1 MPDGGDSGK
10 GWLTVPFAGNL
21 VKPMRAQAIALFRNA
36 FGTAPTCAASAPGRV
51 NLLGE
56 HTDYNGGPVLPMAI
70 AARTTAVAGPGEPGW
85 LELVSQRD
93 GLVTR
98 ARWDGMMPDGWA
110 RYVVGVQRE
119 LAARGS
125 APRGARLAV
134 ASDVPVGGGL
144 SSSAALTVSTARAL
158 AELAGAHLAAADLI
172 GVAHR
177 AEANQVGVR
186 CGIMDQTIAVRAR
199 AGHALLIECA
209 TGRTRAIPVQA
220 RLLLFDTGVRHQ
232 LGDSAYNTRRAEC
245 EAALDILRL
254 SEPGLE
260 YLAGWPARRVNALR
274 RLLREP
280 LRRRA
285 THVVSETARTR
296 AGAVLLA
303 RGRIRAFGRLLDASH
318 ESCRRHYKCS
328 APELD
333 LIVRA
338 ARRAG
343 AWGARLT
350 GAGWGGCVLVLTGAR
365 GATPGASEE
374 AVLAAVRRSFARA
387 YRREPAVTVLR
398 TGAGA
403 RRERVELD

>member
-1 MPDGGDSGK
+1 
-10 GWLTVPFAGNL
+10 
-21 VKPMRAQAIALFRNA
+21 MRTQAIALFHRA
-36 FGTAPTCAASAPGRV
+36 FGGSPDNVASAPGRV

-70 AARTTAVAGPGEPGW
+70 SARTTAAVGPGEPGW
-85 LELVSQRD
+85 LELVSERD
-93 GLVTR
+93 GVVAR
-98 ARWDGMMPDGWA
+98 VRWDGVMPDGWT

-119 LAARGS
+119 LAVRGN

-158 AELAGAHLAAADLI
+158 ADLAGADLPPADLI

-186 CGIMDQTIAVRAR
+186 CGIMDQTIAVRGR

-209 TGRTRAIPVQA
+209 TGRTRAIPVRA

-232 LGDSAYNTRRAEC
+232 LGDGAYNTRRAEC

-254 SEPGLE
+254 TEPGLE
-260 YLAGWPARRVNALR
+260 YLAEWPARRVQALR
-274 RLLREP
+274 RLLSGT
-280 LRRRA
+280 LRSRA
-285 THVVSETARTR
+285 LHVVTETARTR
-296 AGAVLLA
+296 AGADLLA
-303 RGRIRAFGRLLDASH
+303 RGRVRAFGRLLDASH
-318 ESCRRHYKCS
+318 ESCRRQYECS

-333 LIVRA
+333 LVVRA

-350 GAGWGGCVLVLTGAR
+350 GAGWGGCVLVLVGADSTR
-365 GATPGASEE
+365 PGTREVAIR
-374 AVLAAVRRSFARA
+374 AAVNRSFLRA
-387 YRREPAVTVLR
+387 YGREPSVIVLR
-398 TGAGA
+398 SGAGA
-403 RRERVELD
+403 RRERVQLE

>member
-1 MPDGGDSGK
+1 
-10 GWLTVPFAGNL
+10 
-21 VKPMRAQAIALFRNA
+21 MRTQAIALFHRT
-36 FGTAPTCAASAPGRV
+36 FGGWPGTVASAPGRV

-56 HTDYNGGPVLPMAI
+56 HIDYNGGPVLPMAI
-70 AARTTAVAGPGEPGW
+70 SARTTAAVGPGEPGW

-93 GLVTR
+93 GVVAR
-98 ARWDGMMPDGWA
+98 VRWDGVMPDGWT

-119 LAARGS
+119 LAARGN

-158 AELAGAHLAAADLI
+158 ADLAGADLPPADLI

-186 CGIMDQTIAVRAR
+186 CGIMDQTIAVRGR

-209 TGRTRAIPVQA
+209 TGRTRAISMRA
-220 RLLLFDTGVRHQ
+220 RVLLFDTGVRHQ
-232 LGDSAYNTRRAEC
+232 LGDGAYNTRRAEC
-245 EAALDILRL
+245 EAALDILRVT
-254 SEPGLE
+254 EPALE
-260 YLAGWPARRVNALR
+260 YLAEWPARRVQALR
-274 RLLREP
+274 RLLSGT

-285 THVVSETARTR
+285 LHVVTETARTR
-296 AGAVLLA
+296 AGADLLS
-303 RGRIRAFGRLLDASH
+303 RGRVRAFGRLLDASH
-318 ESCRRHYKCS
+318 ESCRRQYECS

-333 LIVRA
+333 LVVRS

-350 GAGWGGCVLVLTGAR
+350 GAGWGGCVLVLAGADPARPGAR
-365 GATPGASEE
+365 EE
-374 AVLAAVRRSFARA
+374 AIRGAVNRSFLRT
-387 YRREPAVTVLR
+387 YGREPSVIVLR
-398 TGAGA
+398 SGAGA
-403 RRERVELD
+403 RRESVQLE

>member
-1 MPDGGDSGK
+1 
-10 GWLTVPFAGNL
+10 
-21 VKPMRAQAIALFRNA
+21 MRTQAIALFRNR
-36 FGTAPTCAASAPGRV
+36 FGGSPSNVASAPGRV

-70 AARTTAVAGPGEPGW
+70 AARTTAAVGPGEPGW

-98 ARWDGMMPDGWA
+98 VRWDGMMPDGWT

-119 LAARGS
+119 LAARGG

-144 SSSAALTVSTARAL
+144 SSSAALTVSVGRAL
-158 AELAGAHLAAADLI
+158 ADLAGSDLSAADLI

-186 CGIMDQTIAVRAR
+186 CGIMDQTIAVRGR

-209 TGRTRAIPVQA
+209 TGRTRAIPVKA

-232 LGDSAYNTRRAEC
+232 LGDGAYNTRRAEC

-254 SEPGLE
+254 TEPGLE
-260 YLAGWPARRVNALR
+260 NLADWPIRRVTALR

-280 LRRRA
+280 LRSRA
-285 THVVSETARTR
+285 MHVVTETARTR
-296 AGAVLLA
+296 TGADLLA
-303 RGRIRAFGRLLDASH
+303 RGRVRAFGKLLDASH
-318 ESCRRHYKCS
+318 ESCRRHYECS

-350 GAGWGGCVLVLTGAR
+350 GAGWGGCVLVLVGDRSAM
-365 GATPGASEE
+365 PGPREE
-374 AVLAAVRRSFARA
+374 AVRTAVNRSFVRSFG
-387 YRREPAVTVLR
+387 REPTVTLLR

-403 RRERVELD
+403 RRERVELE